1 MVSAIKILSQKHC
14 QKKKTLLCLTK
25 LMKILPEVIKRKISL
40 GNMKIKFM
48 VLMMIVIQTILM
60 KIMRTNIILEKRN
73 KYDPW
78 QVFVAGAHRYLQDT
92 FNYDGQHTVEKN
104 HGH

>member
-14 QKKKTLLCLTK
+14 QKKKTLLCLKK

-60 KIMRTNIILEKRN
+60 KIMTTNNILEKN

-92 FNYDGQHTVEKN
+92 IN
-104 HGH
+104 